1 MGSTSDHTDP
11 TVNRRWARWRR
22 DVDLES
28 YASRFAEMEAT
39 GEHAH
44 GEADAV
50 ARLLPTGSSVLD
62 AGCGMGRVAVELDRQ
77 GFDVVGVDVDVE
89 MLAVARA
96 RRPDLR
102 WELADIG
109 TVDLG
114 RTFDLVL
121 LAGNVILFVPE
132 GTESTV
138 IANMAR
144 HVAPGGRLMAGF
156 SLDGSPVAGIGL
168 AEYDAFCADAGL
180 ELSDRWATWEGE
192 RHAGVSADSTVHY
205 AVSIHRP
212 RLRRNPHVGQR

>member
-1 MGSTSDHTDP
+1 VASTSDHSDP

-22 DVDLES
+22 DVDLDS
-28 YASRFAEMEAT
+28 YANRFAEMEAT

-50 ARLLPTGSSVLD
+50 ARLLPTGGSVLD

-77 GFDVVGVDVDVE
+77 GFDVLGVDVDPE
-89 MLAVARA
+89 MLAVARS

-102 WELADIG
+102 WGLADIG

-121 LAGNVILFVPE
+121 LAGNVMLFVPE

-138 IANMAR
+138 VANMAR
-144 HVAPGGRLMAGF
+144 HVAAGGRLVAGF
-156 SLDGSPVAGIGL
+156 SLAGSPVAGIGL
-168 AEYDAFCADAGL
+168 AEYDAFCVDAGL
-180 ELSDRWATWEGE
+180 ELIDRWATWDGDPYPGE
-192 RHAGVSADSTVHY
+192 SADRPVDY
-205 AVSIHRP
+205 AVSIHR
-212 RLRRNPHVGQR
+212 LHTQLRNPHV